1 MAGQYLSFRRYPIL
15 QEPHP
20 KTLQD
25 REKNKKNPRL
35 DAAAIPN
42 CTPAPRL
49 CLRWHPDP
57 LATVWS
63 DKGRGLSTGGIAA
76 LRWQGGGPEPRG
88 GCGNVISHRFGRKT
102 PRHGLEKVE
111 FGITG

>member
-42 CTPAPRL
+42 YTPAPRL
-49 CLRWHPDP
+49 LSHKAEHRAFVMHTLRPASVHCL
-57 LATVWS
+57 
-63 DKGRGLSTGGIAA
+63 
-76 LRWQGGGPEPRG
+76 
-88 GCGNVISHRFGRKT
+88 N
-102 PRHGLEKVE
+102 
-111 FGITG
+111 